1 MSNFIL
7 ICNNLFISSFQ
18 DYILTYYSPSSV
30 TIIVHHLKLFS
41 FRNIYFGYVPPIL
54 FNFLLFSSSFCHV
67 RHIIFIIKCPIVRI
81 YYDIPLNNKFM
92 LCDL

>member
-1 MSNFIL
+1 MN
-7 ICNNLFISSFQ
+7 SFQ
-18 DYILTYYSPSSV
+18 NYIFTYFSQFLIV
-30 TIIVHHLKLFS
+30 IIVQHLKLFP
-41 FRNIYFGYVPPIL
+41 FRNIYFGLVPPIL